1 MNWIAPLCLLA
12 LSVSAS
18 AQSSLTL
25 LVRDAETSAP
35 IPGVQLTVGEAV
47 GAADAFGAAELVGVE
62 PGRLRVQATYVG
74 YVSLDT
80 TLLVAESEAD
90 IVVLS
95 LQPDVEALEEI
106 LVEAET
112 INDAVLRRRGFFE
125 RRDQRTG
132 VFLTRQQLDQR
143 GASQFADVFRSVP
156 GVRVQSQ
163 AGVTSLVSSR
173 RRGCLMAIYIDG
185 TEATYLSR
193 NVNAL
198 PYDDIAAVEVY
209 RGPAEVPIEY
219 TQTKSQETCG
229 AVLVWT
235 RIVASTR

>member
-62 PGRLRVQATYVG
+62 PGPLRVQATYVG
-74 YVSLDT
+74 YAPLDT

-95 LQPDVEALEEI
+95 LRPDVEALEEI

-229 AVLVWT
+229 AILVWT